1 MSRQDTKLSQKGEN
15 AATDAVIMPRLE
27 TAPTSVR
34 EVLSEV
40 ERLASAV
47 QVSTGWSIDL
57 NQVQFGFVS
66 AGELARRYVVDS
78 ERRTGVPFALPTTA
92 AARDAFNAMKEA
104 RFGNTV
110 ALFVRCERAILFN
123 EELVSKV
130 SKDTVRSS
138 LFHELVHV
146 AQCQR
151 YPDFCIATDAL
162 VREAICMSQHGGDVP
177 KDERA
182 RCLLVAQ
189 DRMQAR
195 KALLE
200 GHAAVLQA
208 DYIQTSELHPT
219 QNVNFFEVVSGE
231 AALLTAGSAT
241 KVAQFVAGALLMR
254 ELRDRNAEVIEAL
267 FQNPALVDVVFGSKN
282 PVSAKDFP
290 ARVRDSRTSA

>member
-1 MSRQDTKLSQKGEN
+1 MSRQDTKLSQKGEKV
-15 AATDAVIMPRLE
+15 AADAAIMPRPE
-27 TAPTSVR
+27 IAPTSVR
-34 EVLSEV
+34 EVLPEV
-40 ERLASAV
+40 ERVTSAV
-47 QVSTGWSIDL
+47 QASTGWSIDL
-57 NQVQFGFVS
+57 NQVQFGVVS

-78 ERRTGVPFALPTTA
+78 ERLTGVPFAPPTTTA
-92 AARDAFNAMKEA
+92 GRDAFNAMKDA

-146 AQCQR
+146 AQWQR

-162 VREAICMSQHGGDVP
+162 IREAICMSQHGGDVP

-182 RCLLVAQ
+182 RSLLVAQ

-208 DYIQTSELHPT
+208 EYIQTNDLHPSKH
-219 QNVNFFEVVSGE
+219 VNFFEVVIGE

-241 KVAQFVAGALLMR
+241 KIAQFVAGALLIR

-267 FQNPALVDVVFGSKN
+267 FQNPDLVDVVFGSKN
-282 PVSAKDFP
+282 PVSTKDSP